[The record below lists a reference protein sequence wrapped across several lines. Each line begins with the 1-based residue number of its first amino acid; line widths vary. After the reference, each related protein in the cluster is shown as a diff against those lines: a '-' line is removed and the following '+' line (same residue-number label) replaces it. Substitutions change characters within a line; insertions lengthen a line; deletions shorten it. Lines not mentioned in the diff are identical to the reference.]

1 MGHGVIPAS
10 PNATVSWYLYDLAW
24 VLARLDRATDLS
36 PLTGSVPLRESRCMQ
51 MSSLAS
57 RKKTLRKRRSR

>member
-1 MGHGVIPAS
+1 M
-10 PNATVSWYLYDLAW
+10 SWYLHDLAR
-24 VLARLDRATDLS
+24 VLAQLDQATDLS

-51 MSSLAS
+51 TSLLAS